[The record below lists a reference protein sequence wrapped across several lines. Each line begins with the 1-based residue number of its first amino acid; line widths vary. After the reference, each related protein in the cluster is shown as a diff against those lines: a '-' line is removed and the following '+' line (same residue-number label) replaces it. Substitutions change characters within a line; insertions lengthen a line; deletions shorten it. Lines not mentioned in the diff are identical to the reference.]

1 MILALGFWA
10 ALIGTCVYAFLRGG
24 RPERIGAAVNV
35 LGCLATL
42 VVRLALASAWLPAA
56 ATVLLIDLAVAACF
70 FWLAIRTIRFWPI
83 WACGFAVANILM
95 SIMAAVVPHVALFA
109 YHTGL
114 GIYGYLAL
122 GALALGTFGLRDS
135 VEPAVRDGFRRRRAV
150 ETRSTILFGSNRKRV
165 APVPSALKSLRPSSL
180 IGFGSSITRHLVD

>member
-35 LGCLATL
+35 LGCLVTL
-42 VVRLALASAWLPAA
+42 VARLALASAWLPAA

-95 SIMAAVVPHVALFA
+95 SIMAAVVPHMALFA

-150 ETRSTILFGSNRKRV
+150 ETRSTILT
-165 APVPSALKSLRPSSL
+165 PSDGRRPSTDAL
-180 IGFGSSITRHLVD
+180 TVHAARP